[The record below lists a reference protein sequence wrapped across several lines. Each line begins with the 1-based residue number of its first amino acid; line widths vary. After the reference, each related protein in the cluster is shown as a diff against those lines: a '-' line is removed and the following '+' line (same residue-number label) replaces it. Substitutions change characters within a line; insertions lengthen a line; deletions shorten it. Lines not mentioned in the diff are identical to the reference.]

1 MAAKKEKKLKR
12 MEAARELAR
21 LSGQVADGFL
31 ELNDKR
37 VELPDEFVV
46 KKVLKVKKN
55 EISFEFSLKARE
67 KREEGKGE
75 RRGSAKK
82 QMAKG
87 QKGRGRPYK
96 AKRLKKEIGMLWK
109 ALKRCVKSGE
119 TFRDRE
125 GFLKSLD
132 SYGKGAE
139 EEWKAEWEKCVRLV
153 REVLDLSHE
162 GRGEEALEKCRQVDQ
177 LTKACHKRYK

>member
-1 MAAKKEKKLKR
+1 MAARKGKKLER

-55 EISFEFSLKARE
+55 EISFEFSLKVWE
-67 KREEGKGE
+67 KREDGEGEKKGPVK
-75 RRGSAKK
+75 A
-82 QMAKG
+82 QMAQG
-87 QKGRGRPYK
+87 QKGKRRPYK
-96 AKRLKKEIGMLWK
+96 AKRLKKEIGMRWK
-109 ALKRCVKSGE
+109 ALKRCVKNGE
-119 TFRDRE
+119 AFRDRE
-125 GFLKSLD
+125 GFLKALD
-132 SYGKGAE
+132 NYGRRAE
-139 EEWKAEWEKCVRLV
+139 EEWKADWERCAGLV
-153 REVLDLSHE
+153 REVLDLSQE
-162 GRGEEALEKCRQVDQ
+162 GRAEEALEKCRQVDE

>member
-1 MAAKKEKKLKR
+1 MAVKKEKKLKR

-31 ELNDKR
+31 ELNEKR
-37 VELPDEFVV
+37 VELPDELVV

-75 RRGSAKK
+75 KKGVAKTK
-82 QMAKG
+82 MPQG
-87 QKGRGRPYK
+87 QKGKKRPYK
-96 AKRLKKEIGMLWK
+96 AKKLKKEIGMLWK

-139 EEWKAEWEKCVRLV
+139 QEWKADWERCVGLV
-153 REVLDLSHE
+153 REVLDLSQE
-162 GRGEEALEKCRQVDQ
+162 GRGEEALEKCRQVDE
-177 LTKACHKRYK
+177 LTRACHKRYK